1 MMKNSMKGAVFSGL
15 VFPGLGQVVLRHYK
29 RGIAL
34 ALTVL
39 LSLLVVVVKALRQAF
54 TILEKIEAEGRVIDM
69 STISSAAA
77 QASTT
82 SENLVYNFVS
92 LLIILLWIIGIV
104 DAYRLGRKKDLEEH
118 STSKGMGSELYF

>member
-1 MMKNSMKGAVFSGL
+1 MMKNSIKGAVLSGL
-15 VFPGLGQVVLRHYK
+15 VFPGLGQVVLKHYK

-39 LSLLVVVVKALRQAF
+39 LSLFVVVVKALRQAF
-54 TILEKIEAEGRVIDM
+54 IILEKIEAEGRTIDM

-82 SENLVYNFVS
+82 SDNLLYNVVS

-118 STSKGMGSELYF
+118 STSKV